1 MYSVPPTRNRPV
13 TSRQP
18 MSMDQKIP
26 APSELT
32 AWLEINKELPHH
44 SPTQPRITVLYTRV
58 GLGQSAALVRYRG
71 DPGLRGAVVR
81 KFLVDFQPGRQ
92 LAGGGDFLVHRHW
105 LAACDRTISGRRN
118 GVHVGYTRTA
128 LGAAPF

>member
-1 MYSVPPTRNRPV
+1 MRQVEKTHDHWRNR
-13 TSRQP
+13 
-18 MSMDQKIP
+18 IP
-26 APSELT
+26 RVSVGGA
-32 AWLEINKELPHH
+32 A
-44 SPTQPRITVLYTRV
+44 VDVGVVAGLYTRV
-58 GLGQSAALVRYRG
+58 GMGQSAALVRYRG
-71 DPGLRGAVVR
+71 DPWLPGVVVG

-128 LGAAPF
+128 LGASPF

>member
-1 MYSVPPTRNRPV
+1 MGVLGVTDDHWHERVPRVAMGWATVDVGVVSCLHPV
-13 TSRQP
+13 
-18 MSMDQKIP
+18 
-26 APSELT
+26 L
-32 AWLEINKELPHH
+32 
-44 SPTQPRITVLYTRV
+44 

-71 DPGLRGAVVR
+71 DPWLRGVVVG

-105 LAACDRTISGRRN
+105 LAACDGTISGWRN

-128 LGAAPF
+128 LGSAPF